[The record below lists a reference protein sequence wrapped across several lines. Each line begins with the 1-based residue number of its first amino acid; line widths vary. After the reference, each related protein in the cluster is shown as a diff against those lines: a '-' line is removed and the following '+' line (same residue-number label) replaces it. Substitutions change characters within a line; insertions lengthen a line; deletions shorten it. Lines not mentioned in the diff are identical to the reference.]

1 MSGTTAGT
9 IVTTCLE
16 AWTSGDLATARS
28 LLRDDVVIVGPL
40 GANEGVEKCMAE
52 LEELAKIVTGI
63 EQKRVIV
70 VGNEVYIFYD
80 LLTVPAGRLPASGWY
95 HIHDDKI
102 DSIRDYFDARMLI
115 RTSGTGTPDP
125 LPYRRPVVGNR
136 SSGSCLPVFHSAEL
150 EIADWDEP
158 S

>member
-1 MSGTTAGT
+1 M
-9 IVTTCLE
+9 
-16 AWTSGDLATARS
+16 
-28 LLRDDVVIVGPL
+28 VIVGPL

-80 LLTVPAGRLPASGWY
+80 LLTVPAGRLPPSGWY

-115 RTSGTGTPDP
+115 GLLARDSGPSSLSPTG
-125 LPYRRPVVGNR
+125 RREQKLR
-136 SSGSCLPVFHSAEL
+136 ILLPVFHSAEL
-150 EIADWDEP
+150 EITNWDEP